1 MDYQTL
7 QPLAETVIPTGQRA
21 PDPHLSFDNRPR
33 YIGQVEEDSGINK
46 SEPAEASPAL
56 ATEQSELQQPE
67 VGTEHGVLPPKLVDP
82 EETPLRTYAYSPYST
97 TSLPNEKQTN
107 TFKMADK
114 LRTIQNLEA
123 MQARYVGTGHAD
135 TTKYDWVSN
144 IVRDSYAS
152 YVGHPPL
159 LSYMAVGMGEP
170 KEKVRAAMIEKMVRG
185 AGNPPEVGYSFCF
198 LRIGL
203 GLHWLMGWFRHRNK
217 QTGRGEYFESSC
229 HA

>member
-1 MDYQTL
+1 MFFRQG
-7 QPLAETVIPTGQRA
+7 TVN
-21 PDPHLSFDNRPR
+21 L
-33 YIGQVEEDSGINK
+33 
-46 SEPAEASPAL
+46 EA
-56 ATEQSELQQPE
+56 
-67 VGTEHGVLPPKLVDP
+67 
-82 EETPLRTYAYSPYST
+82 TPLKTYAYSPYST
-97 TSLPNEKQTN
+97 NRLPNEEQTN
-107 TFKMADK
+107 TLKMADK

-185 AGNPPEVGYSFCF
+185 AGNPPEVGYSFF
-198 LRIGL
+198 L
-203 GLHWLMGWFRHRNK
+203 F
-217 QTGRGEYFESSC
+217 
-229 HA
+229 